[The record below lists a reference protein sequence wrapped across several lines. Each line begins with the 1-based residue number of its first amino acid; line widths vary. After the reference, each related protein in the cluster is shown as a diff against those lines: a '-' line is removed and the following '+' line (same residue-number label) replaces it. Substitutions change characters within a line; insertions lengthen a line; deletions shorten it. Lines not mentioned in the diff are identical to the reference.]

1 MRTTRCATMSACV
14 TRVCLHF
21 FAVTTISS
29 LLTNKESVFTE
40 RNLSRGKVCQ
50 SNLSQ
55 GQSLTRW
62 INREN
67 LYFFL
72 RASRVS
78 FQAAGCKFNDDE
90 FFMKSAVCFAIPAKC
105 KTYHLPCKAD
115 YVK

>member
-1 MRTTRCATMSACV
+1 MRNNVGVCHASLFTFFGSDNNQQSLDEE
-14 TRVCLHF
+14 RVF
-21 FAVTTISS
+21 
-29 LLTNKESVFTE
+29 VFTE
-40 RNLSRGKVCQ
+40 RNLSRGKVFQ